1 VLAARTRATR
11 AGHDK
16 GEMMGKTVLVVAE
29 ARGNGLRK
37 TALEALGA
45 ARMVAERTGADVH
58 AVLIGAGTSAPA
70 ATLAAH
76 GAAVAHAIDAPA
88 FATYS
93 SEAYTQAL
101 AKLAREIDAAVVLFA
116 DSSFG
121 KDLAPA
127 VAVRL
132 DAALATDVIA
142 IDVQPDGYLKVVHP
156 IYTGKVNAEYQM
168 QTKSVQVVS
177 VRPNVFKPA
186 PAGGNG
192 RVETHAWNVERPPRA
207 VVKEVVATSGGK
219 IELGEADIIVS
230 GGRSLKSAE
239 NFAIIEQL
247 AAVLGAAVGASRA
260 AVDAGYQ
267 PHSRQVG
274 QTGKVVNPSL
284 YVACG
289 ISGAIQHL
297 VGMRTSKVIVA
308 INKDPSAPIFQNADY
323 GVVGDL
329 FEVVPALTQE
339 LRTALGK

>member
-1 VLAARTRATR
+1 
-11 AGHDK
+11 
-16 GEMMGKTVLVVAE
+16 MGKTVLVVAE
-29 ARGNGLRK
+29 VKGGGVRK
-37 TALEALGA
+37 TALESLGA
-45 ARMVAERTGADVH
+45 GRMIAERTGADVH
-58 AVLIGAGTSAPA
+58 AVLIGSGVAAAA

-76 GAAVAHAIDAPA
+76 GAAMVHAVDAPA
-88 FATYS
+88 FAVYASETYT
-93 SEAYTQAL
+93 AAL
-101 AKLAREIDAAVVLFA
+101 ARLAREVGAGVVLFA
-116 DSSFG
+116 DTSLG
-121 KDLAPA
+121 KDQAPA

-142 IDVQPDGYLKVVHP
+142 IEPQPDGYLKVVHP
-156 IYTGKVNAEYQM
+156 IYTGKVNAEYLLQN
-168 QTKSVQVVS
+168 KPVQVVS
-177 VRPNVFKPA
+177 VRPNVFPA
-186 PAGGNG
+186 AASAAGAG
-192 RVETHAWNVERPPRA
+192 RIETHAWDAERAPRA

-219 IELGEADIIVS
+219 VELAEADVIVS

-247 AAVLGAAVGASRA
+247 AEVLGGAVGASRA

-308 INKDPSAPIFQNADY
+308 INKDASAPIFQNADY
-323 GVVGDL
+323 GIVGDL

-339 LRTALGK
+339 LRTALAK